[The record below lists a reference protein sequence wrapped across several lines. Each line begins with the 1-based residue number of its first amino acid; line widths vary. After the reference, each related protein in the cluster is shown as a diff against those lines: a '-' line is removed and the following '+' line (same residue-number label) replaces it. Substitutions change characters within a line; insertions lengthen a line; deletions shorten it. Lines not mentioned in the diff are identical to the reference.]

1 MQKLAQAGNGNA
13 AFIDNLNEARKVF
26 VDQISGT
33 LFTIANDVKIQI
45 EFNPARVAEYRLIGY
60 ETRILNRTDFNNDK
74 VDAGD
79 IGSGTAV
86 TALYEITPVGSKA
99 QMSDPLRYGKPVAGN
114 PTGEYAFLR
123 IRYKLPGEKT
133 SKLIERPIGNADE
146 AASFAQVSEDMRFAA
161 SVVGAA
167 QLLRHDP
174 YIKDFDYDRAIAMAN
189 AAKGKDE
196 FGYRAE
202 FVQLLRLAK
211 VAESQKP
218 LEKPGAE

>member
-1 MQKLAQAGNGNA
+1 
-13 AFIDNLNEARKVF
+13 
-26 VDQISGT
+26 
-33 LFTIANDVKIQI
+33 
-45 EFNPARVAEYRLIGY
+45 
-60 ETRILNRTDFNNDK
+60 

-133 SKLIERPIGNADE
+133 SHLIERPVGNADE
-146 AASFAQVSEDMRFAA
+146 AASFALVSEDMRFAA

-174 YIKDFDYDRAIAMAN
+174 YIKDFDYDRAIAIAN
-189 AAKGKDE
+189 AARGKDE

-211 VAESQKP
+211 VAENQKP
-218 LEKPGAE
+218 LEKPGVE